1 MKYIKLYE
9 DWHVMPDGNMK
20 ETYCEPHDVVFNI
33 FNWLDKVEEKEPDFE
48 AVIRRIRKDLDRGN
62 LDPHDLIEANKL
74 FFTEDEVIDYL
85 LDSILEYY
93 NKKRSE

>member
-9 DWHVMPDGNMK
+9 DWHVMPDGSMK
-20 ETYCEPHDVVFNI
+20 ETYCETHDVVFDI

-62 LDPHDLIEANKL
+62 LDSHDLIEANKL

-85 LDSILEYY
+85 LDSILDYY
-93 NKKRSE
+93 NKKKSE